1 MRKEESD
8 AGKVFGLRPPF
19 IGSLSSVDLVA
30 RRLSAACP
38 PSISS

>member
-19 IGSLSSVDLVA
+19 IGSLSSVDLVVVLA
-30 RRLSAACP
+30 PVLDLASQIR
-38 PSISS
+38 